1 MTSSEMYQNLNG
13 VLTNNKRNYNG
24 GFSME
29 LDINKIIDTL
39 STSWAN
45 DLAEAKK
52 HIAILTAENERL
64 KAKISE
70 LESSEGHTEENAE

>member
-1 MTSSEMYQNLNG
+1 
-13 VLTNNKRNYNG
+13 
-24 GFSME
+24 ME

-39 STSWAN
+39 NASWAN

-52 HIAILTAENERL
+52 HIAVLTEENERL